1 MEQRDY
7 LKDQIDQMGK
17 VLAKILG
24 DLMGLKTKNDPQRT
38 LTHVDQELK
47 TQVDFELENFLKMS
61 ADERRVYAEREVF
74 AASNLETLAE
84 ILREMGAVASENSSN
99 YVSDYFKAARDML
112 NCADEKSGAISL
124 ERIQKKQTLE
134 NLIEQHA

>member
-24 DLMGLKTKNDPQRT
+24 DLMGLKTKNDPQKT
-38 LTHVDQELK
+38 LAHVDQELK